1 MNGAY
6 AYLRVSGKG
15 QLEGDGFTRQLA
27 AIKKHAAAN
36 ETKIVR
42 VFREEGV
49 SGKTELEGRVAL
61 KEMLEALAS
70 NGAKTVIIER
80 LDRLARDL
88 MVQENIIADLRKRGF
103 TLISVVEPDLCS
115 NDPSRVLMRQI
126 FGSIA
131 QYDRA
136 MTVAKLRGAR
146 ERMRTAKGRCEGRKP
161 YGVRDGESEVLER
174 MKTLRLGG
182 MAVDKIAVA
191 LNAEGAR
198 PRAGQQW
205 YATSV
210 YRILKAAEAL

>member
-1 MNGAY
+1 MPNAY
-6 AYLRVSGKG
+6 AYLRVSGLG
-15 QLEGDGFTRQLA
+15 QVDGDGFPRQLA
-27 AIKKHAAAN
+27 AIKKYASAN
-36 ETKIVR
+36 GLKIIKT
-42 VFREEGV
+42 FREEGV
-49 SGKTELEGRVAL
+49 SGKTELDGRIAL
-61 KEMLEALAS
+61 KAMLEALAS

-103 TLISVVEPDLCS
+103 DLISVAEPDLCS

-146 ERMRTAKGRCEGRKP
+146 ERMKARTGRCEGRKP
-161 YGVRDGESEVLER
+161 YGARPGEAKVIGR
-174 MKTLRLGG
+174 MKELRGQGL
-182 MAVDKIAVA
+182 AVDKIAET
-191 LNAEGAR
+191 LNAEGVK
-198 PRAGQQW
+198 PRAGQCW

-210 YRILKAAEAL
+210 YRILKASDAL